1 MPDLAGKVAFV
12 TGAASGIGAAS
23 ARLFAEAGAAVAVC
37 DIDREGGARV
47 AREITASGG
56 RATAYA
62 CDIASSADLQT
73 AVTATLLE
81 WGRLDAVAACAGLA
95 RHGTVPEFSEADWDL
110 VLDTN
115 LKGLFF
121 TAKHTIPALTASG
134 GGSIVTLSSVNA
146 VASARMI
153 PAYAASKGGIASMTR
168 TLALDHAADGI
179 RVNCVLPGSV
189 DTNLLRAAATRRF
202 PDDPQAAIDEWGR
215 KHPLGRVLTPEE
227 VGHAIVF
234 LSSPAASGIT
244 GASLTVDGG
253 LTAQLAL

>member
-1 MPDLAGKVAFV
+1 MRDFAGRVAFV
-12 TGAASGIGAAS
+12 TGGASGIGAAT
-23 ARLFAEAGAAVAVC
+23 ARLFATSGASVSVCDVDEEGAA
-37 DIDREGGARV
+37 RV
-47 AREITASGG
+47 VDEIMRSGG
-56 RATAYA
+56 RASAHA
-62 CDIASSADLQT
+62 CDVSASADLEA
-73 AVTATLLE
+73 AVTATVAE

-95 RHGTVPEFSEADWDL
+95 RHGKVPEFAEADWDL

-121 TAKHTIPALTASG
+121 TAKHTIPALVASG
-134 GGSIVTLSSVNA
+134 GGSVVTLSSVNA

-189 DTNLLRAAATRRF
+189 DTALLRKAAERRF

-215 KHPLGRVLTPEE
+215 KHPLGRVLTAEE
-227 VGHAIVF
+227 VANAILF
-234 LSSPAASGIT
+234 LSSAEASGIT
-244 GASLTVDGG
+244 GASLSVDGG
-253 LTAQLAL
+253 LSALLAL

>member
-23 ARLFAEAGAAVAVC
+23 ARLFAAAGAAVAVC

-47 AREITASGG
+47 AGEITASGG

-62 CDIASSADLQT
+62 CDIASSADLQA
-73 AVTATLLE
+73 AVAATLLE

-95 RHGTVPEFSEADWDL
+95 RHGVAPEFSEADWDL

-168 TLALDHAADGI
+168 TLALDHAGDGI

>member
-1 MPDLAGKVAFV
+1 MRDFAGRVAFV
-12 TGAASGIGAAS
+12 TGGASGIGAAS
-23 ARLFAEAGAAVAVC
+23 ARMYAAAGASVAVC
-37 DIDREGGARV
+37 DIDEEAAARV
-47 AREITASGG
+47 VDEIVASGG
-56 RATAYA
+56 RASPYT
-62 CDIASSADLQT
+62 CDVSASADLEQ
-73 AVTATLLE
+73 AVSATVAE

-95 RHGTVPEFSEADWDL
+95 RHGKVPEFAEADWDL

-121 TAKHTIPALTASG
+121 TAKYTIPALVASG

-189 DTNLLRAAATRRF
+189 DTALLRGAAKRRF

-215 KHPLGRVLTPEE
+215 KHPLGRVLTAEE
-227 VGHAIVF
+227 VANAILF
-234 LSSPAASGIT
+234 LSSAEASGIT
-244 GASLTVDGG
+244 GASLSVDGG
-253 LTAQLAL
+253 LSALLAL